1 MFHFHPHPVMA
12 DVLDF
17 EQMEW
22 DLDTSEEEEEEAGGA
37 GRVEVP
43 MRRRQLRDLN
53 ATVTEKGFK

>member
-1 MFHFHPHPVMA
+1 MA